1 MTDSNKEPYKYSEE
15 RRHDPVLLEKV
26 ARVHMARNRKLKLVA
41 KTLRELRDDMWGLRI
56 RGDEDAIYERNV
68 DAISLASHTLSR
80 DAEFKNRDSWDN
92 FETYHGN
99 LAAGLLGYRISQMSD
114 EEFDRKFPKEEKD
127 NG

>member
-1 MTDSNKEPYKYSEE
+1 MTDKVFKYSEE

-26 ARVHMARNRKLKLVA
+26 ARVHMARNRKLREVA
-41 KTLRELRDDMWGLRI
+41 RILRELRDDMWGLQI
-56 RGDEDAIYERNV
+56 QGDESAIYERNV
-68 DAISLASHTLSR
+68 AAVSSASHTLSR
-80 DAEFKNRDSWDN
+80 DAEFMNRDSWDN

-99 LAAGLLGYRISQMSD
+99 LAAGLLGYRISQMSN